1 MQKKWS
7 WSTTGYG
14 LVSKSHDEI
23 IELCKTAGFSAIEGA
38 VPLFDGLGD
47 SELQILGDRYHNA
60 GIEIETFHLPFT
72 AQDDLASFYETSRRK
87 AVDTAA
93 IWIERSARVGAKIGI
108 QHPTTNRF
116 DAELEGMDLY
126 IRQLGKSI
134 EELLPVADRLGYTI
148 ALENLPPSENGYR
161 FSSLPEHFEAMI
173 RAFHHPNLGF
183 ILDTGHALISRGREH
198 ADEFHEIMA
207 PHLVAYHLADNAGD
221 RDSHLAP
228 GHGLVDWRSV
238 FRRAAELE
246 YSGCMCIETPPFA
259 SGPNQS
265 YSDASWKQMVDDTE
279 ALAVRALEA

>member
-1 MQKKWS
+1 MRGTDS
-7 WSTTGYG
+7 ADRHVTVRCTEMPYG
-14 LVSKSHDEI
+14 TPAQLANLRPPWQPGES
-23 IELCKTAGFSAIEGA
+23 GNPGGRPQGA
-38 VPLFDGLGD
+38 VYPVEHLKSMATMTAD
-47 SELQILGDRYHNA
+47 ELQRI
-60 GIEIETFHLPFT
+60 F
-72 AQDDLASFYETSRRK
+72 DDPTQPATRRAAADMALQ

-198 ADEFHEIMA
+198 ADEFH
-207 PHLVAYHLADNAGD
+207 
-221 RDSHLAP
+221 
-228 GHGLVDWRSV
+228 
-238 FRRAAELE
+238 
-246 YSGCMCIETPPFA
+246 
-259 SGPNQS
+259 
-265 YSDASWKQMVDDTE
+265 
-279 ALAVRALEA
+279 